1 MTDKNISEGFSA
13 HADNMRR
20 TKIIATIGPAS
31 RTPEMLA
38 GLLDAGTSVFRV
50 NASHGTHGEHAAAIR
65 AVRELSASRGLAPG
79 VMLDLQGP
87 KIRLGM
93 FEGGS
98 AELRAGQF
106 FSITVEPVTG
116 TASLAS
122 TTYSA
127 FAKDVKPGDR
137 VLLAD
142 GRVVLRAIEVS
153 GSVVTLEVISGGI
166 IRDKQGI
173 NLPGVRVS
181 IPSMT
186 DKDCQDL
193 DFGLDH
199 NVDMV
204 ALSFVRC
211 AEDVHGLRRRLK
223 DRGKPLP
230 IVAKIE
236 KPDAVDNLEEILE
249 ASDGVMVARGDLGVE
264 LALAR
269 VPAVQKAIIERA
281 RMRGKFVITATQMLE
296 SMIENPAPTRAEVS
310 DVANAIFDGTDA
322 VMLSAETAAG
332 RYPVEAVRMMSEIAM
347 EAEAYRER
355 SPFPEPPL
363 PAGASHEQIIAEA
376 AYHMGLLASVKAIVA
391 YTTTGE
397 IARMVARYRPR
408 VPIFA
413 FCECA
418 QVARAL
424 STIYGV
430 RPVPAQSV
438 NSLDEIIRTAEHK
451 LLGAGWSRIG
461 DSVIVVAGSQ
471 YGVSGSANMIKLHRV
486 GDAGFSDSVE

>member
-1 MTDKNISEGFSA
+1 MGTNT
-13 HADNMRR
+13 HTADMRR

-38 GLLDAGTSVFRV
+38 GLLDAGTAVFRV

-65 AVRELSASRGLAPG
+65 AVRQLAAGRGLTPG

-87 KIRLGM
+87 KIRLGK
-93 FEGGS
+93 FEGGA
-98 AELRAGQF
+98 AELRAGSS

-116 TASLAS
+116 TADLAS

-127 FAKDVKPGDR
+127 FARDVKPGDR

-142 GRVVLRAIEVS
+142 GRIVLRALESDGSTVALEVVS
-153 GSVVTLEVISGGI
+153 GGTV
-166 IRDKQGI
+166 RDKQGI

-186 DKDCQDL
+186 EKDCLDL
-193 DFGLDH
+193 DFGLEH

-204 ALSFVRC
+204 ALSFVRS
-211 AEDVHGLRRRLK
+211 AADVQGLRLRLRE
-223 DRGKPLP
+223 RGKPLP

-264 LALAR
+264 MTLAR
-269 VPAVQKAIIERA
+269 VPGVQKAIIERA

-332 RYPVEAVRMMSEIAM
+332 RYPVEAVRMMSEIAL
-347 EAEAYRER
+347 EAEAYLEH
-355 SPFPEPPL
+355 SPFPELPL
-363 PAGASHEQIIAEA
+363 AERASHKQIIAEA
-376 AYHMGLLASVKAIVA
+376 AYHMGLLASVKAIVV
-391 YTTTGE
+391 YTSSGE
-397 IARMVARYRPR
+397 TARLVARYRPR
-408 VPIFA
+408 VPVFA
-413 FCECA
+413 FCEYPS
-418 QVARAL
+418 VARSL
-424 STIYGV
+424 SAIYGV
-430 RPVPAQSV
+430 HPVSAPGV
-438 NSLDEIIRTAEHK
+438 NSLDETIRMAEHK
-451 LLGAGWSRIG
+451 LLGAGWSHIG
-461 DSVIVVAGSQ
+461 DSVIVVAGSPF
-471 YGVSGSANMIKLHRV
+471 GVSGSANMIKLHRV
-486 GDAGFSDSVE
+486 GDAGVSESVE